1 MNKFIKYAALL
12 AILSLAMLFSCQKNE
27 DVGVDTTQQFEMT
40 ESAQLVYNKLVAFK
54 QALDNPQKSTTSMQL
69 DSAEWYVE
77 AFYNVTQG
85 YPDSLFGKFEV
96 DTMYYTLPL
105 DENQMVGIS
114 DLGLLLDNMEN
125 HLNSLLAQ
133 TGPEVAHMVVG
144 DVVVDFSG
152 RSSEAE
158 ITVYTG
164 LGFGTGR
171 LYEPFVDE
179 YWFWGYTLG
188 RCDPVNPPPPPP
200 YHDAGDE
207 LEWRFNSP
215 NPYHVPYPACLNG
228 KIVIISV
235 DETTF
240 AKGTENDLIYHEWLP
255 GDYDPTCLDP
265 VTLNE
270 LLQNGATLF
279 YSSPSNGGML
289 TNGIY
294 TAVDVTS
301 YHTDSIVN
309 GGSGYSYY
317 HGYFVTYATYECIPG
332 GGIGD

>member
-1 MNKFIKYAALL
+1 MNKYIKYAALL
-12 AILSLAMLFSCQKNE
+12 TILSLAMLFSCQKNE
-27 DVGVDTTQQFEMT
+27 EDEVGSEQQFQMT
-40 ESAQLVYNKLVAFK
+40 ESAQIAYNKLVAFK

-77 AFYNVTQG
+77 AFYNVTLG

-105 DENQMVGIS
+105 DENQMAAIS

-125 HLNSLLAQ
+125 HLNSLLTQ
-133 TGPEVAHMVVG
+133 TGTEVAHMVVG
-144 DVVVDFSG
+144 DVVIDFTG
-152 RSSEAE
+152 RSSDAV

-171 LYEPFVDE
+171 LYQPFADDDDW
-179 YWFWGYTLG
+179 YYGNMLG
-188 RCDPVNPPPPPP
+188 RCDGQ
-200 YHDAGDE
+200 YQWESDAGEE

-235 DETTF
+235 NETTI
-240 AKGTENDLIYHEWLP
+240 APGTENAMIYHEWLP
-255 GDYDPTCLDP
+255 GANNPPCIDYI
-265 VTLNE
+265 TLNE

-279 YSSPSNGGML
+279 YSSSSNGGML
-289 TNGIY
+289 TNGIFA
-294 TAVDVTS
+294 AVDVTS
-301 YHTDSIVN
+301 YGIPREVN
-309 GGSGYSYY
+309 GVSGYDYY
-317 HGYFVTYATYECIPG
+317 HGYSVTYATYECIPG
-332 GGIGD
+332 GGIRD

>member
-1 MNKFIKYAALL
+1 
-12 AILSLAMLFSCQKNE
+12 MLFSCQKNE
-27 DVGVDTTQQFEMT
+27 EAQVGSEQQFQMT
-40 ESAQLVYNKLVAFK
+40 ESAQMAYNKLVAFK
-54 QALDNPQKSTTSMQL
+54 QALANPQKSTTSMQL

-77 AFYNVTQG
+77 AFYNVTLG

-96 DTMYYTLPL
+96 DTMYYSMPL

-133 TGPEVAHMVVG
+133 TGSEVAHMVVG

-171 LYEPFVDE
+171 LYQPFADDDDW
-179 YWFWGYTLG
+179 YYGNMLG
-188 RCDPVNPPPPPP
+188 RCDGQ
-200 YHDAGDE
+200 YQWESDAGEE

-215 NPYHVPYPACLNG
+215 NPYYVPYPACYNG
-228 KIVIISV
+228 KLVITQVNNTIY
-235 DETTF
+235 
-240 AKGTENDLIYHEWLP
+240 ENGLNNGLIFHEWLP
-255 GDYDPTCLDP
+255 GAYNPPCIDHI
-265 VTLNE
+265 TLNE

-279 YSSPSNGGML
+279 YSSSSNGGML
-289 TNGIY
+289 TNGIFA
-294 TAVDVTS
+294 AVDVTS
-301 YHTDSIVN
+301 YGIYREVN
-309 GGSGYSYY
+309 GVSGYDYY

>member
-1 MNKFIKYAALL
+1 
-12 AILSLAMLFSCQKNE
+12 
-27 DVGVDTTQQFEMT
+27 MT
-40 ESAQLVYNKLVAFK
+40 ENAQLVYNKLLAFK
-54 QALDNPQKSTTSMQL
+54 QALNNPKKSTTSMQL
-69 DSAEWYVE
+69 DSAEWYAE
-77 AFYNVTQG
+77 AFYNVTLG

-96 DTMYYTLPL
+96 DTMYYSLPL
-105 DENQMVGIS
+105 DENLMVGIS

-133 TGPEVAHMVVG
+133 TGSEVAHMVVG

-158 ITVYTG
+158 ITVFTG
-164 LGFGTGR
+164 LGFGAGR
-171 LYEPFVDE
+171 LYQPFADDDDW
-179 YWFWGYTLG
+179 YYGNMLG
-188 RCDPVNPPPPPP
+188 RCDGQ
-200 YHDAGDE
+200 YQWESDAGEE

-215 NPYHVPYPACLNG
+215 NPYYVPYPACLDG
-228 KIVIISV
+228 KIVIIEV
-235 DETTF
+235 ARTIF
-240 AKGTENDLIYHEWLP
+240 AKGTENDLIYHEWFP

-265 VTLNE
+265 ETLNE

-309 GGSGYSYY
+309 GVSGYGYY

>member
-1 MNKFIKYAALL
+1 MNKYIKYAALL
-12 AILSLAMLFSCQKNE
+12 TMLSLAMLFSCQKNE
-27 DVGVDTTQQFEMT
+27 EAEVGSEQQFHMT
-40 ESAQLVYNKLVAFK
+40 ESAQMAYNKLVAFK

-125 HLNSLLAQ
+125 HLNSLLTQ
-133 TGPEVAHMVVG
+133 TGTEVAHMVVG
-144 DVVVDFSG
+144 DVVIDFSG
-152 RSSEAE
+152 RSSEAV
-158 ITVYTG
+158 ITIYTG

-171 LYEPFVDE
+171 LYQPFADDDDW
-179 YWFWGYTLG
+179 YYGNMLG
-188 RCDPVNPPPPPP
+188 RCDGQ
-200 YHDAGDE
+200 YIWESDAGEE

-240 AKGTENDLIYHEWLP
+240 SPGTENDMIYHEWLP
-255 GDYDPTCLDP
+255 GAYNPPCIDYI
-265 VTLNE
+265 TLNE

-289 TNGIY
+289 TNGIF

-301 YHTDSIVN
+301 YGIPREVN
-309 GGSGYSYY
+309 GVSGYDYY
-317 HGYFVTYATYECIPG
+317 HGYFVTYATYECIPN
-332 GGIGD
+332 GGIAD